1 MKNNELYHYGILGMH
16 WGVRRTPEQL
26 GHRTKSSGSA
36 RSAKARVKIDKKK
49 AKVSSIKEEEK
60 PMTAEEKAKKKEKVL
75 KSRNAKE
82 LYANKDLFDDQ
93 ELRTAYQRL
102 MLEKQIKDLTPKQ
115 KSRGEAYVDAV
126 IKWGGKANQLTSTGL
141 QFYKNIQEI
150 EKLMGG
156 TKKTQKKG

>member
-1 MKNNELYHYGILGMH
+1 MENNELYHYGVLGMH

-36 RSAKARVKIDKKK
+36 VSAKARVRVNKKK
-49 AKVSSIKEEEK
+49 AKAASEEK
-60 PMTAEEKAKKKEKVL
+60 PMTAEEKAKKKENIL
-75 KSRNAKE
+75 RSRNAKE

-150 EKLMGG
+150 EKLMSVS
-156 TKKTQKKG
+156 KKTQKKG

>member
-1 MKNNELYHYGILGMH
+1 MENNELYHYGVLGMH

-26 GHRTKSSGSA
+26 GHRTKSSGYA
-36 RSAKARVKIDKKK
+36 RSAKARVRVNKKK
-49 AKVSSIKEEEK
+49 AKAASEEK
-60 PMTAEEKAKKKEKVL
+60 QMTAEEKAKKKDNIL
-75 KSRNAKE
+75 RSRNAKE

-150 EKLMGG
+150 EKLMNGS
-156 TKKTQKKG
+156 KKTQKKG